1 MCVKSQRS
9 FRQTRWIAPLCSFLH
24 VPTPTYATNEFNK
37 LRATERRRM
46 GDGTVPG
53 GRTFKGTTRTRAPVS
68 LLGGRRPED
77 SLLVA
82 RSVHTREAGEGGSEG
97 RGLWCDSFMRK
108 DWPRPST
115 LLTPAFLGQRHS
127 RGGPAASQENSPSD
141 CEQRPWAR
149 GLGGERLSQGTQG
162 RPAPPPSSPP
172 PQRWQCCPKAHTPA
186 GTGLSSSRLRSDPAA
201 VKTSG

>member
-9 FRQTRWIAPLCSFLH
+9 FRETRWIAHLCSFLH
-24 VPTPTYATNEFNK
+24 VPTPTYATNEFTK

-82 RSVHTREAGEGGSEG
+82 RPVHTREAGEGGREG
-97 RGLWCDSFMRK
+97 RRPVGATPSGRK
-108 DWPRPST
+108 IGYAP
-115 LLTPAFLGQRHS
+115 TPAFSLSASLQGPPRRFTREQPLRLS
-127 RGGPAASQENSPSD
+127 RGP
-141 CEQRPWAR
+141 
-149 GLGGERLSQGTQG
+149 GLGDWGGGRRLSQGTQG
-162 RPAPPPSSPP
+162 RPAPPPSS
-172 PQRWQCCPKAHTPA
+172 TP
-186 GTGLSSSRLRSDPAA
+186 
-201 VKTSG
+201 